1 MLITFHSKA
10 GADFTMFGNV
20 AITLLKMMGHSGTV
34 PGAISPEDIPA
45 ALSRLEQGLAVAGGD
60 KTNVNPD
67 SQEEDK
73 QPPVPLRTRAYPL
86 IQLLSAAAKKGRDVL
101 WYEGAPLVP

>member
-1 MLITFHSKA
+1 MLITFHSEA
-10 GADFTMFGNV
+10 GADCTMFGNV

-45 ALSRLEQGLAVAGGD
+45 ALSSLEQGLAVAGGV
-60 KTNVNPD
+60 KANVNPD
-67 SQEEDK
+67 SEKDDK

-86 IQLLSAAAKKGRDVL
+86 IQLLSAAAKKGKDVL